1 MTALQIVLLYA
12 EALFLL
18 KNTVFGKT
26 KFLQEI
32 GA

>member
-1 MTALQIVLLYA
+1 MAVLWMVLLYA

-18 KNTVFGKT
+18 KNTVVDKT
-26 KFLQEI
+26 KFLREI